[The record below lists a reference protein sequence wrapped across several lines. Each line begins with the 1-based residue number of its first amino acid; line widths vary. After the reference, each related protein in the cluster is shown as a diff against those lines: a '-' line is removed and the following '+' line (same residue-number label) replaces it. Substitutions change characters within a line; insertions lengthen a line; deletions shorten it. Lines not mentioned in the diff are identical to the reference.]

1 MYRRDDPRL
10 RRRLDQLGHTVEAAT
25 EQAQENLYT
34 FSQRYVAPCFSSIG
48 NCMSSCTEACFPH
61 LDRRRPRGQTR
72 GRAEASFDFY
82 DDWDEEEN
90 DALLGWGNGNDELNR
105 LLAGSGSTQPGRERG
120 MNYGTRRETPRIRR
134 KSLVQGESPDPNVI
148 PASNYLGFMERII
161 GRRGLRYKPSAAD
174 LQEHPGAHRV
184 TPEEQEVLIEDSD
197 EDGPATTYKKHR
209 RVRSSTAT
217 SGHTTSSLSSRG
229 DLFPSDDE
237 DDAVPLDDEFAMALE
252 RRTTG
257 SGPDEGS
264 SRKTRSAGSKSRSRL
279 STRTVSTKSL
289 QSPGRKASGSR
300 REEADVHTV
309 NVPTLSELQAEEE
322 RVHREEEALVEEKR
336 IAAKKLAQERGL
348 KPTESKPVVLRSPS
362 PSRPSE
368 LDSKSPAST
377 GMFPFPAFDPP
388 TAPTTPREE
397 FIATFNEPS
406 QFEVSDPIPIIHPPT
421 SSQSPV
427 FVPAA
432 LPHFSQSL
440 D

>member
-1 MYRRDDPRL
+1 
-10 RRRLDQLGHTVEAAT
+10 
-25 EQAQENLYT
+25 
-34 FSQRYVAPCFSSIG
+34 
-48 NCMSSCTEACFPH
+48 MSSCTEACFPH

-82 DDWDEEEN
+82 DDWDEEET
-90 DALLGWGNGNDELNR
+90 DALLGWSNGNDELNR

-120 MNYGTRRETPRIRR
+120 MSYGTRRETPRIRR
-134 KSLVQGESPDPNVI
+134 KSLVTGDSPDSNVI

-174 LQEHPGAHRV
+174 LQEHPGAQRV
-184 TPEEQEVLIEDSD
+184 IPEEREALLEDSD
-197 EDGPATTYKKHR
+197 EDSPTTAYKKHR

-257 SGPDEGS
+257 SGPDDGNS
-264 SRKTRSAGSKSRSRL
+264 GKTRSTGSKSRSRL

-289 QSPGRKASGSR
+289 QSPGRKASGST

-322 RVHREEEALVEEKR
+322 RVRREEETSVEKKR
-336 IAAKKLAQERGL
+336 VAAKKLAEQRGL
-348 KPTESKPVVLRSPS
+348 KPTESKPVILRSPS
-362 PSRPSE
+362 SSRPSE
-368 LDSKSPAST
+368 LDSKSPAGPGT
-377 GMFPFPAFDPP
+377 FPFPAFDP
-388 TAPTTPREE
+388 TAVPTTPQEE
-397 FIATFNEPS
+397 FVATFDEAS
-406 QFEVSDPIPIIHPPT
+406 QLDVSDPIPIVKSPA
-421 SSQSPV
+421 SGRSPV

>member
-34 FSQRYVAPCFSSIG
+34 FSQRYLAPCFASIG
-48 NCMSSCTEACFPH
+48 EGINSCTEACFPH
-61 LDRRRPRGQTR
+61 LDRRRPRGQPR

-82 DDWDEEEN
+82 DDWDDEEN

-120 MNYGTRRETPRIRR
+120 MNYGTRNQTPKIRR
-134 KSLVQGESPDPNVI
+134 KSQVQADGTDPNVI
-148 PASNYLGFMERII
+148 PASNYLGFMERIV

-184 TPEEQEVLIEDSD
+184 TEEEQAMLIEDSD
-197 EDGPATTYKKHR
+197 EDFASPGHKKHKR
-209 RVRSSTAT
+209 ARSATVT

-252 RRTTG
+252 RRTTN
-257 SGPDEGS
+257 SGVDDAS
-264 SRKTRSAGSKSRSRL
+264 SGRTRSMGSKSRSHL
-279 STRTVSTKSL
+279 STRTLSTKSM
-289 QSPGRKASGSR
+289 QSPGRKSSSSR
-300 REEADVHTV
+300 RSEAEVHTV
-309 NVPTLSELQAEEE
+309 DVPTLSDLQAEED
-322 RVHREEEALVEEKR
+322 RVRREEEAVVEKKR
-336 IAAKKLAQERGL
+336 MAAQKLAEERGL
-348 KPTESKPVVLRSPS
+348 TPTENKPVTPQSSSPI
-362 PSRPSE
+362 RHTD

-377 GMFPFPAFDPP
+377 GTFPFPPFDPP
-388 TAPTTPREE
+388 TVPTTPQEE
-397 FIATFNEPS
+397 PIAIFTGPPQTGTSN
-406 QFEVSDPIPIIHPPT
+406 PIPIN
-421 SSQSPV
+421 QSPQTIRKPP